1 MKALRL
7 RWQQLATRVDSL
19 SLRERLLVL
28 AAATLGTLSLLFI
41 ALLEPIQKRQQ
52 LMLLT
57 TSGLQAEIGPLRE
70 QIAEA
75 ERLGQDGPSAE
86 LARLRD
92 MAAALQAEIDERE
105 EGMVA
110 PARLIATIR
119 TLLAEQPGLEL
130 LEVATTPA
138 QAALPTPDE
147 QQQATRPTQTFYK
160 YGITL
165 RVRGRYADL
174 TAYLTRLESEPWTVR
189 WESVRIDATQ
199 HPRLELTLKLDTLSR
214 EPTWAPL

>member
-1 MKALRL
+1 MKALLL
-7 RWQQLATRVDSL
+7 RWQQLVTRVDSL
-19 SLRERLLVL
+19 SLRERLLML
-28 AAATLGTLSLLFI
+28 AAAAVVTLSLLFMVLI
-41 ALLEPIQKRQQ
+41 EPIQKRQQ
-52 LMLLT
+52 LMVLT

-70 QIAEA
+70 QIAA
-75 ERLGQDGPSAE
+75 AARLGQDGPGSE

-92 MAAALQAEIDERE
+92 TATALQAEIDQRE
-105 EGMVA
+105 EGMVG
-110 PARLIATIR
+110 PARLITTIR
-119 TLLAEQPGLEL
+119 TLLTEQPGLEL

-138 QAALPTPDE
+138 QAALPIPDE
-147 QQQATRPTQTFYK
+147 QQQATPQTQTFYK

-174 TAYLTRLESEPWTVR
+174 TAYLTRLERESWTVR

-199 HPRLELTLKLDTLSR
+199 HPRLDLTLKLDTLSR